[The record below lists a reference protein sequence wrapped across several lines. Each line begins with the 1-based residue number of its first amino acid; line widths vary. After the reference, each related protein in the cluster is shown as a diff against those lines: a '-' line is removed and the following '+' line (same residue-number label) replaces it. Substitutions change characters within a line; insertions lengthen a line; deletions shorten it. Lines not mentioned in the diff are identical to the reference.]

1 MRELLKKHRKDIIII
16 SIILVIA
23 IASLSLTLLTRENG
37 EKVRVTVDGDLVGE
51 YPLHLDA
58 TYELRGA
65 NPDTKGEVTNIL
77 VIQDGVAYLSY
88 ANCPDKTCVNTGK
101 IKYTGQSIICL
112 PNRITITVVG
122 GSDGGVDLVS

>member
-16 SIILVIA
+16 SIFLVIA
-23 IASLSLTLLTRENG
+23 IASLSLTLMTRENG
-37 EKVRVTVDGDLVGE
+37 EKVRVTVDGELVGE
-51 YPLHLDA
+51 YPLYIDA

-65 NPDTKGEVTNIL
+65 SPDTEGEVTNIL

-122 GSDGGVDLVS
+122 DSDGGVDLVS